1 VTVLSGAAW
10 LAWRNN
16 RQAAMIGG
24 VLAFGAAVALM
35 VVAILEVAE
44 PTASVHTMSTAFRA
58 VLISAPAVAG
68 VFIGAPLLS
77 ADFER
82 GTYLLTWTQG
92 MTRRHW
98 AAANLSLLIA
108 LSALAAAVMSV
119 GAQIW
124 IAHLPNTFD
133 STWGMYDLQAPI
145 VFSYV
150 LFAVTLGAAAGA
162 ALRRT
167 VPAMAATLGLFIAIR
182 VAFVELARPHLL
194 PTITRVVIGGTG
206 TKSVVPPG
214 AGYVDATFLDSHL
227 NPLAPGSPIGAI
239 TPISLVYQPPSHFWP
254 MQGIESGIFV
264 VLASALLVAAL
275 RFTTRDA

>member
-1 VTVLSGAAW
+1 MTVLSGPAW

-16 RQAAMIGG
+16 RQAAVIGG
-24 VLAFGAAVALM
+24 VLALGAAAAL
-35 VVAILEVAE
+35 VLVAILEIGE
-44 PTASVHTMSTAFRA
+44 PTGSVHSMSTAFRA
-58 VLISAPAVAG
+58 VLLSAPAVAG

-108 LSALAAAVMSV
+108 LSAIAAAVMSF

-124 IAHLPNTFD
+124 IAHLPNTFN
-133 STWGMYDLQAPI
+133 STWGMYDLQAPV

-167 VPAMAATLGLFIAIR
+167 VPAMAATLGIFIAVR

-194 PTITRVVIGGTG
+194 PTTTRVVVGGTG
-206 TKSVVPPG
+206 ANSVVPPG

-227 NPLAPGSPIGAI
+227 SPLPPGSPVGTN
-239 TPISLVYQPPSHFWP
+239 TPISLVYQPVSHFWP

-264 VLASALLVAAL
+264 VLALALVVAAL
-275 RFTTRDA
+275 RFATRDA

>member
-1 VTVLSGAAW
+1 VTVLSGATW

-16 RQAAMIGG
+16 RQAAVIGG
-24 VLAFGAAVALM
+24 LLAFGAAAALV
-35 VVAILEVAE
+35 VVAILEIAE
-44 PTASVHTMSTAFRA
+44 PTGSVHTMSTAFQPL
-58 VLISAPAVAG
+58 LIGAPAVAG
-68 VFIGAPLLS
+68 VFMGAPLLS

-82 GTYLLTWTQG
+82 GTHRLTWTQG

-98 AAANLSLLIA
+98 AAANLALLIA

-124 IAHLPNTFD
+124 IAHLPNSFN
-133 STWGMYDLQAPI
+133 STWGMYDIQAPV

-150 LFAVTLGAAAGA
+150 LFAVALGAAAGA

-167 VPAMAATLGLFIAIR
+167 VPAMAATLGVFIAVR

-194 PTITRVVIGGTG
+194 PTITRAVVSGTG
-206 TKSVVPPG
+206 TNSVVPPG
-214 AGYVDATFLDSHL
+214 AGYVDATFLDSQL
-227 NPLAPGSPIGAI
+227 NPLPPGSPIGAN
-239 TPISLVYQPPSHFWP
+239 TPISLVYQPASHFWP
-254 MQGIESGIFV
+254 MQGIEAGIFV
-264 VLASALLVAAL
+264 VLALALLVAAL